1 MPYPSLYQINT
12 RVWLRDL
19 AGTLGRPATLAD
31 IPDAFLDDATSL
43 GFDYLWFLGLWQ
55 TGAAGRQ
62 VVLDHPEWQQEF
74 KAALSDFSQDD
85 LVSSPFAVTA
95 YALHPDFGGA
105 ADLVALRERLHAR
118 GLQLVADFI
127 PNHTALDHPW
137 VEAHP
142 EFYVQGSE
150 ADLQREPGNYQ
161 RVETKGGSRIFA
173 HGRDPYFPGWLD
185 LLQLNYRHAGLRE
198 AMMQE
203 LLRVADV
210 ADGVRCDMAMLILPE
225 VFRRTWGDHSL
236 PADGTPPVDEPFWPE
251 AIRRVRARQPHFLF
265 MAEVYWDLERELM
278 SEGFDYCYDKRLY
291 DQLRSRDVAAV
302 RGHLGSDPAYQDK
315 LVRFLENHDEL
326 RAASAFPVAVHQA
339 AAILAYLIPGLRFF
353 HEGQL
358 EGRTFKVPMSLGRRP
373 AETVD
378 LVLQQ
383 FYRELLACLRRPEVR
398 QGRWQ
403 LLEAGPAREGNPAR
417 NPFLAFAWE
426 GAAGERLLAAVNFGP
441 AAGQA
446 RVPLP
451 FSDVREV
458 KIIFQ
463 DQASVVG
470 PQPEGVNVQDRSLL
484 LDLPAWGFKV
494 MAG

>member
-1 MPYPSLYQINT
+1 M
-12 RVWLRDL
+12 
-19 AGTLGRPATLAD
+19 
-31 IPDAFLDDATSL
+31 
-43 GFDYLWFLGLWQ
+43 
-55 TGAAGRQ
+55 
-62 VVLDHPEWQQEF
+62 
-74 KAALSDFSQDD
+74 
-85 LVSSPFAVTA
+85 
-95 YALHPDFGGA
+95 
-105 ADLVALRERLHAR
+105 
-118 GLQLVADFI
+118 ADFI

-137 VEAHP
+137 VESHP

-161 RVETKGGSRIFA
+161 RLETKAGPRIVA

-185 LLQLNYRHAGLRE
+185 VLQLNYRHAGLRE

-203 LLRVADV
+203 FLRVADV

-225 VFRRTWGDHSL
+225 VFRRTWGDHSR

-278 SEGFDYCYDKRLY
+278 EEGFDYCYDKRLY
-291 DQLRSRDVAAV
+291 DQLRARDAAAV

-339 AAILAYLIPGLRFF
+339 AAVLAYLIPGLRFF

-358 EGRTFKVPMSLGRRP
+358 EGRKFKVPMSLGRRP
-373 AETVD
+373 AEMVNP
-378 LVLQQ
+378 VLQQ
-383 FYRELLACLRRPEVR
+383 FYRELLTCLRRPEVR

-403 LLEAGPAREGNPAR
+403 LLAAAPARDGNPAG

-426 GAAGERLLAAVNFGP
+426 GANGARLLVAVNFGP
-441 AAGQA
+441 APGPGQ
-446 RVPLP
+446 R
-451 FSDVREV
+451 R
-458 KIIFQ
+458 
-463 DQASVVG
+463 
-470 PQPEGVNVQDRSLL
+470 
-484 LDLPAWGFKV
+484 PALQ
-494 MAG
+494 

>member
-31 IPDAFLDDATSL
+31 IPDAFLDDAAAL

-74 KAALSDFSQDD
+74 QAALSDFSPAD

-95 YALHPDFGGA
+95 YALHPDFGGP
-105 ADLVALRERLHAR
+105 ADLVALRARLHAR
-118 GLQLVADFI
+118 GLKLVADFI

-161 RVETKGGSRIFA
+161 RVETKAGPRIFA

-185 LLQLNYRHAGLRE
+185 VLQLNYRHAGLRE

-225 VFRRTWGDHSL
+225 VFRRTWGEHSL

-278 SEGFDYCYDKRLY
+278 ER
-291 DQLRSRDVAAV
+291 
-302 RGHLGSDPAYQDK
+302 
-315 LVRFLENHDEL
+315 
-326 RAASAFPVAVHQA
+326 
-339 AAILAYLIPGLRFF
+339 GLR
-353 HEGQL
+353 
-358 EGRTFKVPMSLGRRP
+358 
-373 AETVD
+373 
-378 LVLQQ
+378 
-383 FYRELLACLRRPEVR
+383 
-398 QGRWQ
+398 
-403 LLEAGPAREGNPAR
+403 
-417 NPFLAFAWE
+417 
-426 GAAGERLLAAVNFGP
+426 
-441 AAGQA
+441 
-446 RVPLP
+446 
-451 FSDVREV
+451 
-458 KIIFQ
+458 
-463 DQASVVG
+463 
-470 PQPEGVNVQDRSLL
+470 LL
-484 LDLPAWGFKV
+484 L
-494 MAG
+494 